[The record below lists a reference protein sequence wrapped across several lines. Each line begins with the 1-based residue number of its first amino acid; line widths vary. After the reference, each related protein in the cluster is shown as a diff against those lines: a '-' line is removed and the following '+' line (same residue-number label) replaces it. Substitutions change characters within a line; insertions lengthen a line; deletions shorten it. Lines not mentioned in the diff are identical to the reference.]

1 MRHLPRT
8 IAALF
13 LSLASTVACAE
24 DKARPLEISA
34 KPLPLSY
41 TDRQATTLGPLR
53 HRGTLKLT
61 SPDSDFGGLSGIIVS
76 PDGKSFL
83 AITDASHWLTGEL
96 AYDKGRLSGI
106 RGTRIAPLR
115 DEDGK
120 PLSGKQGDA
129 EGLAG
134 TLDGTVYVSFEG
146 DHRIWSYAFGRD
158 GLDAPARAVR
168 VPASLADAPGNGGLE
183 ALEQLA
189 GGRLLA
195 LTEGMKD
202 KAGHMRGWLI
212 DPKGGKDEALSVV
225 ARTPYEITDARQ
237 LPGGDVLTLER
248 RFSRTGGIGFA
259 VRRIASP
266 DIKSGTPIRPTLVAD
281 AGMEHVIDNME
292 GLSVRTDEAG
302 RTLVYVV
309 ADDNF
314 NRPLQQTLL
323 MLFELKD

>member
-8 IAALF
+8 IAALIF
-13 LSLASTVACAE
+13 SLASTVACAE
-24 DKARPLEISA
+24 EQARPLEISA

-41 TDRQATTLGPLR
+41 TDRQATTLGPLH

-76 PDGKSFL
+76 PDGKHFL

-96 AYDKGRLSGI
+96 LYDKGRLSGI
-106 RGTRIAPLR
+106 KGTRIAPLR
-115 DEDGK
+115 DADGK

-158 GLDAPARAVR
+158 GLDASARV
-168 VPASLADAPGNGGLE
+168 VPVPESLADAPGNGGLE
-183 ALEQLA
+183 ALEQL
-189 GGRLLA
+189 GNGRLLA

-202 KAGHMRGWLI
+202 RAGHIRGWLI
-212 DPKGGKDEALSVV
+212 DPQGGKDEALSIV
-225 ARTPYEITDARQ
+225 ARAPYEITDARQ

-248 RFSRTGGIGFA
+248 RFSRTGGVGFA
-259 VRRIASP
+259 MRRIP
-266 DIKSGTPIRPTLVAD
+266 SGDVKPGKPIRPTPLVD

-292 GLSVRTDEAG
+292 GLSVRTDAAG

>member
-8 IAALF
+8 IAALIF
-13 LSLASTVACAE
+13 SLASTAACAE
-24 DKARPLEISA
+24 EKARPLEISA
-34 KPLPLSY
+34 RPLPLSY
-41 TDRQATTLGPLR
+41 TDREATTLGPLH

-61 SPDSDFGGLSGIIVS
+61 SPDDDFGGLSGIIVS
-76 PDGKSFL
+76 PDGTRFL

-115 DEDGK
+115 DEAGK

-134 TLDGTVYVSFEG
+134 TLDGTIYVSFEG
-146 DHRIWSYAFGRD
+146 DHRIWAYAFGRD
-158 GLDAPARAVR
+158 GLDAHARAVK
-168 VPASLADAPGNGGLE
+168 VPASLAKAPGNGGLE
-183 ALEQLA
+183 ALELLRN
-189 GGRLLA
+189 GRLLA
-195 LTEGMKD
+195 LTEGLTD
-202 KAGHMRGWLI
+202 KAGHTRGWLI
-212 DPKGGKDEALSVV
+212 DPQDGKDEALSIV
-225 ARTPYEITDARQ
+225 ARAPFEITDTRQ

-259 VRRIASP
+259 MRRIQS
-266 DIKSGTPIRPTLVAD
+266 DEVKSGMPIQAAPVAE

-309 ADDNF
+309 SDDNF
-314 NRPLQQTLL
+314 NTPLQQTLL